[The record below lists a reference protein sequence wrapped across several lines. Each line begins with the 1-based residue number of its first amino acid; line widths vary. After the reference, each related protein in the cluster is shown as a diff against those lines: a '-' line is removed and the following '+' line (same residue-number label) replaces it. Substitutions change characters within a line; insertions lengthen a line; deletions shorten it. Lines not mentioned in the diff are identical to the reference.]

1 MVMDLAM
8 ARDAAVSQELQTLF
22 ALPSRQAVQSLQS
35 WLEDIGVR
43 CRDLRASPAGSLILS
58 EALRSQRGRNFVG
71 V

>member
-1 MVMDLAM
+1 
-8 ARDAAVSQELQTLF
+8 LQTLF
-22 ALPSRQAVQSLQS
+22 SLPSRQAVQSLQS